1 MQSHGPFLRLPSL
14 PWLVAF
20 SVRRPSGTMGMIWVP
35 CSYRV
40 SRNCR
45 SGGFCISLSL
55 YFQGSPGPAGPRG
68 SIGRPG
74 FWGRKV
80 NIISHWFQMRGTE
93 GSYISSLT
101 VWKFFTWWLNPSTML
116 NHLHAASGFS
126 PISGCRLPYRSPVSR
141 KLPLLQGES
150 YLPFTKH
157 CWESLQFPYSLSSN
171 AFVGWDEWID
181 LNLFS
186 RPLSVSPRLTMAKV
200 AVVEMDK
207 SQQLASCAP
216 HSSAFVLQALGSV
229 WLQRSPL
236 VKASK
241 YFHIWA
247 QDLRFLFLWS
257 HFSIGQ
263 LFKLSC

>member
-1 MQSHGPFLRLPSL
+1 MAHSLGYPPSPGSQPFLLGDLQGR
-14 PWLVAF
+14 WEWCECLVPTGFPGIAAAEAF
-20 SVRRPSGTMGMIWVP
+20 A
-35 CSYRV
+35 
-40 SRNCR
+40 
-45 SGGFCISLSL
+45 SLSL

-126 PISGCRLPYRSPVSR
+126 PISGWRLPYCSPVSR
-141 KLPLLQGES
+141 KLPLLEGES

-171 AFVGWDEWID
+171 AFAGWDEWID
-181 LNLFS
+181 LNLFPY
-186 RPLSVSPRLTMAKV
+186 PLSVSPRLTMAKV

-207 SQQLASCAP
+207 SQQLASCAH

-229 WLQRSPL
+229 WLQRSP
-236 VKASK
+236 A
-241 YFHIWA
+241 
-247 QDLRFLFLWS
+247 RFTAL
-257 HFSIGQ
+257 
-263 LFKLSC
+263 LSRPQNTFIFEPRT